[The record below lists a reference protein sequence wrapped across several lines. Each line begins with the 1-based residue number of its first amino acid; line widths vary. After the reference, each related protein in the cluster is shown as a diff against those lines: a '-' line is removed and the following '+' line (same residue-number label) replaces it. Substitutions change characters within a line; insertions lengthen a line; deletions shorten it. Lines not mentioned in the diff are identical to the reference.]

1 MKKAFLII
9 LGFFSFL
16 IANAQ
21 PDPVRDFN
29 KHVLEQWTEQ
39 YVQVSQYRVKGSP
52 YLLGE
57 SFEGQISFKTLEQA
71 PVKNVLYNIY
81 DQTVGYDVNKE
92 FIKPDDQVIAFYIQ
106 LPSKFGGEKLHFIPT
121 GSLKGVDLK
130 GYFNVISD
138 GPKIAFLQQFKTR
151 LVNDPANMYTKD
163 IKMFEQ
169 YSEYYIFNRVSS
181 DLNKVKLREKDV
193 LSAFG
198 GLKPSSSIELN
209 SVAGI
214 RAAVEEINKQ

>member
-1 MKKAFLII
+1 MKIHFLI
-9 LGFFSFL
+9 LCLFSASISL
-16 IANAQ
+16 AQ
-21 PDPVRDFN
+21 PDPIRDFN
-29 KHVLEQWTEQ
+29 KHVLEQWAEQ
-39 YVQVSQYRVKGSP
+39 YIQVSQYRVKGSP

-57 SFEGQISFKTLEQA
+57 SFEGQISYKTRDQA
-71 PVKNVLYNIY
+71 PVQKLLYNIY

-92 FIKPDDQVIAFYIQ
+92 FVKPDDQVSAFYIQ
-106 LPSKFGGEKLHFIPT
+106 LPSKFGGEKLQFIPT
-121 GSLKGVDLK
+121 GSLKGVDVK

-169 YSEYYIFNRVSS
+169 YSEYYIFNRLSS
-181 DLNKVKLREKDV
+181 DLSKVRLREKDV

-198 GLKPSSSIELN
+198 GLKPTSSIELN